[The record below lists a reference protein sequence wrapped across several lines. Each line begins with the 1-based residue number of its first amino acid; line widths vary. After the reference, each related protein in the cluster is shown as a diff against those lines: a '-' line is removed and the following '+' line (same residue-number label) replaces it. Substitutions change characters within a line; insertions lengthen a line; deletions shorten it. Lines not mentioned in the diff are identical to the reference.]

1 MTDINVDFA
10 LRNEGIYYGDGTASL
25 SRMVAKAVAGK
36 KSAKGQAGAAYAAI
50 CKFADAAGYNPKTEC
65 FIRQEGK
72 NYWRV
77 SFEAGPYSW
86 AVPASDAL
94 AQVGILAE
102 PYYSFDLCFYGES
115 I

>member
-1 MTDINVDFA
+1 MVSINVDFA
-10 LRNEGIYYGDGTASL
+10 RRNEGLYYGDGTAIL
-25 SRMVAKAVAGK
+25 AEHVAKAVAGK
-36 KSAKGQAGAAYAAI
+36 KSAKGQASAAYAAI
-50 CKFADAAGYNPKTEC
+50 CKFAEQVGYNPKTEC
-65 FIRQEGK
+65 FIREEAK

-86 AVPASDAL
+86 AIPASDAL
-94 AQVGILAE
+94 AQVGVLAE